1 MAGSALALPLK
12 ESPLF
17 FGLLLGAWLH
27 SRFGKPTVQGGWW
40 DFALGLVIVMWVLKA
55 FLQVIGAWPLLEDV
69 LGILPLAILVIAAV
83 ISLFANR
90 PVDESTL
97 GQK

>member
-1 MAGSALALPLK
+1 MTRPIFDALSL
-12 ESPLF
+12 LF

-27 SRFGKPTVQGGWW
+27 GRFGKPTFEGGWW
-40 DFALGLVIVMWVLKA
+40 NFAVGLAIVVWVLKA
-55 FLQVIGAWPLLEDV
+55 FLRVIGALPLLDDV
-69 LGILPLAILVIAAV
+69 LGILPFAILVIAAV
-83 ISLFANR
+83 ISLFTNR